1 MFQFVFDYQLA
12 FLISLLIL
20 LLFTVLWYIQSKKF
34 KKERRNHLRHKEK
47 LTHLNLQVKELQE
60 KLTDDINR
68 EGSFA
73 DAIPQ
78 IVWECDIEGNFY
90 YLNRQWFMYT
100 GLDFSADKD
109 DLWMKT
115 LHPED
120 RHIMTSKWIGYIKGD
135 SFFEQEFRLR
145 GADGQYQWFLI
156 QGLPLKN
163 DMGVVMKWVGTCTNI
178 EEQKNYHILLEN
190 KIQERTLQLQESNN
204 ELIRSNKELENF
216 AYVASH
222 DLQEPLRKI
231 RAFGDILKK
240 RYSTDLP
247 EQASEYIDRMQKA
260 SYRMQKLIDDLLS
273 YSRVSRTPKLS
284 EPVDLNELVEEVVDD
299 LEETIRIKHA
309 EVKYADLPKIMGDH
323 RQLKQLFQNLISN
336 GIKFHKPD
344 LAPIVEIKQQWLQ
357 EVETKTN
364 NGQNLELR
372 FSDNGIGFDEQYH
385 DKIFTIFQRLHGRS
399 AYEGTGIGLAICKK
413 IVENHGGK
421 LYAQSEPGTGSEFVV
436 ILPYVEIDQKMNI

>member
-1 MFQFVFDYQLA
+1 MVQIFNYEIA
-12 FLISLLIL
+12 FLIALLIL
-20 LLFTVLWYIQSKKF
+20 MLFTVLLYSQRKKL
-34 KKERRNHLRHKEK
+34 KKERIINLRNDE
-47 LTHLNLQVKELQE
+47 TIAQLNLQIQELQQ
-60 KLTDDINR
+60 KFSDNKKN

-78 IVWECDIEGNFY
+78 IVWECDNKGNFY
-90 YLNRQWFMYT
+90 YLNRQWFTYT
-100 GLDFSADKD
+100 GLGFSADKD

-120 RHIMTSKWIGYIKGD
+120 RRLMTTEWSDYINSN
-135 SFFEQEFRLR
+135 SFFEQEFRLK
-145 GADGQYQWFLI
+145 GADGQYQWFLV

-163 DMGVVMKWVGTCTNI
+163 DQGSVMKWVGTCTNI
-178 EEQKNYHILLEN
+178 EEQKNYHIHLEN
-190 KIQERTLQLQESNN
+190 KIQERTLQLLETNN
-204 ELIRSNKELENF
+204 ELTRSNKELENF

-240 RYSTDLP
+240 RYSTNLP
-247 EQASEYIDRMQKA
+247 EQASEYIERMQKA

-273 YSRVSRTPKLS
+273 YSRVSRTPKLN
-284 EPVDLNELVEEVVDD
+284 EPVDLNELVEEVMDD
-299 LEETIRIKHA
+299 LEETIRIKNA
-309 EVKYADLPKIMGDH
+309 VVKYVDLPKIMGDH

-344 LAPIVEIKQQWLQ
+344 LAPIVEIKQQLLK

-436 ILPYVEIDQKMNI
+436 ILPYEEIDQKMNI